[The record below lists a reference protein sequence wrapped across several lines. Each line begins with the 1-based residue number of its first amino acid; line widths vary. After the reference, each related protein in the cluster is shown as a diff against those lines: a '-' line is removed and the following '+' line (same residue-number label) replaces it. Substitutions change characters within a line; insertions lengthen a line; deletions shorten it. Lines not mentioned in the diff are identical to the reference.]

1 MLLDLLETCVSEEET
16 VRIIAEKI
24 INGVTDEELLKQY
37 PNELVERAHVYALS
51 VYY

>member
-1 MLLDLLETCVSEEET
+1 MLLDLLETYVSEEET
-16 VRIIAEKI
+16 VCIIAEKI

-37 PNELVERAHVYALS
+37 SNELVERAHLYALS

>member
-37 PNELVERAHVYALS
+37 PRVCK
-51 VYY
+51 

>member
-24 INGVTDEELLKQY
+24 INGVTEYSMVAEP
-37 PNELVERAHVYALS
+37 PNP
-51 VYY
+51 

>member
-37 PNELVERAHVYALS
+37 PNELVERGEYETFS
-51 VYY
+51 VK

>member
-1 MLLDLLETCVSEEET
+1 MLLDLLETCVSEEDT

-24 INGVTDEELLKQY
+24 INGGTDEELLKQD
-37 PNELVERAHVYALS
+37 PNELVESAHLYALS